1 MKTLF
6 TFLILTASLTSF
18 AQSETITGD
27 YALSLPSN
35 QGDLVEYKLTLNDD
49 GSFEFHYYLNIKQRI
64 PSTVNQYGK
73 GTWKVKDNVV
83 SFLSD
88 KQNDF
93 DEKHTLDFTATKAR
107 FLTKSPRDTSDKLVK
122 TQLRFLKSEIPFMER
137 VDLVKI

>member
-6 TFLILTASLTSF
+6 TFLILMASLTSF
-18 AQSETITGD
+18 AQSGTITGD

-35 QGDLVEYKLTLNDD
+35 QGDLIEYKLTLKED

-64 PSTVNQYGK
+64 PSTINQYGK

-137 VDLVKI
+137 VDLLKI